1 MAKTLSRR
9 TSELLLAAV
18 IIARST
24 SLLLL
29 KLGMADMGAFT
40 LMALRFSTAGA
51 LMLLLFHRR
60 VLAAGARVLLKGAAI
75 GAVFFAVISCET
87 ATLRLTAT
95 SVTSFLENTS
105 VVLVPLLLALW
116 RRKWPE
122 RATLLSAGLSLAGV
136 ALLTLGSGLEG
147 FGPGEALGLLTALLY
162 ACAIITTDRMSHGGG
177 DALVM
182 GIAQVC
188 TIAAL
193 AWADAFVFERPV
205 EIPVSGRDWAI
216 ILALAVV
223 CTGFGFTLQP
233 VAQRG
238 TSAERAGMFCALS
251 PLSAGALGAVFLHER
266 LGARGLAGAALI
278 LCGIALPNLLA
289 AAKAG
294 RGRRAP
300 QS

>member
-60 VLAAGARVLLKGAAI
+60 VFAAGARVLLKGAAI

-122 RATLLSAGLSLAGV
+122 RATLLSAGLSLGGV

-162 ACAIITTDRMSHGGG
+162 ACAIITTDRMSHGG

-193 AWADAFVFERPV
+193 AWAAALVFERPV

-251 PLSAGALGAVFLHER
+251 PLSAGTLGAVFLHER

>member
-1 MAKTLSRR
+1 MRKGLSRR
-9 TSELLLAAV
+9 GSELLLASV

-40 LMALRFSTAGA
+40 LTALRFSTAA
-51 LMLLLFHRR
+51 LLMLLIFHKR
-60 VLAAGARVLLKGAAI
+60 VLAAGARVLLKGVAI
-75 GAVFFAVISCET
+75 GAAFFAVISCET
-87 ATLRLTAT
+87 ATLRLTTT

-116 RRKWPE
+116 RRKWPD
-122 RATLLSAGLSLAGV
+122 RVTLASAALSLSGV
-136 ALLTLGSGLEG
+136 ALLTLGSGLHG
-147 FGPGEALGLLTALLY
+147 FGPGEALGLATALLY
-162 ACAIITTDRMSHGGG
+162 ACAIIITDRMSHGGG
-177 DALVM
+177 DPLAM

-193 AWADAFVFERPV
+193 AWAAALIFERPAA
-205 EIPVSGRDWAI
+205 IPASGRDWAI

-251 PLSAGALGAVFLHER
+251 PLSAGTLGAIFLRER
-266 LGARGLAGAALI
+266 LGPSGLLGAALI

-289 AAKAG
+289 AA
-294 RGRRAP
+294 RAKRE
-300 QS
+300 QKSAQ